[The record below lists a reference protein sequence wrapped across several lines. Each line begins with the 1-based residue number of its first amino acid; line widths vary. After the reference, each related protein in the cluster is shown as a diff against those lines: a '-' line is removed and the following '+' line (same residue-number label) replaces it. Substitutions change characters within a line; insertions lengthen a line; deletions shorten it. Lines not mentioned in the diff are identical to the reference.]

1 MAKES
6 NVTTFRFARVANVGL
21 ALVSVALLAAS
32 HLSGVANAEPAA
44 ATVNPI
50 GATSLSPIHYAPDG
64 TPEYGVWGT
73 DVDWQVA
80 GIVNIGEPSI
90 RVVYDTSVPGS
101 YQQALATVRAW
112 QSNYSDL
119 QQPGVTTGLREVGYT
134 AHYNGVQ
141 VQVFSNLPSVSAAAS
156 TAFAQAGTP
165 LIPMA

>member
-1 MAKES
+1 M
-6 NVTTFRFARVANVGL
+6 TTFKFARGASVGL
-21 ALVSVALLAAS
+21 ALVSLALLAAS
-32 HLSGVANAEPAA
+32 HLGGVANAESAA

-50 GATSLSPIHYAPDG
+50 GATSLSPTHCTDG
-64 TPEYGVWGT
+64 GVPEYGAWGT
-73 DVDWQVA
+73 NVDWQVA

-112 QSNYSDL
+112 QSNYSNL
-119 QQPGVTTGLREVGYT
+119 QQPGVTSDLKEVGYT

-141 VQVFSNLPSVSAAAS
+141 VQVFSNRPSVSVAAA

-165 LIPMA
+165 LIPMGAA